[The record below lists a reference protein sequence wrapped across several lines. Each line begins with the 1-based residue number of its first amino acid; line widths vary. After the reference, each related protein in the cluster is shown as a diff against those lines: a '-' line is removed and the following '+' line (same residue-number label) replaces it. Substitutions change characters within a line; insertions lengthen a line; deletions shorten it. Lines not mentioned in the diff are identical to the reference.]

1 MPAPIGH
8 AGATV
13 HALARVWAPCDRGP
27 SVQDDTEVQARQFAR
42 ALHGPGLDL
51 VVIDGPD
58 RGLSVPVRGA
68 VRIGTAAGSE
78 LRLGDPT
85 VSRVHATLAL
95 DGGELRIRD
104 MGSTNGTFIDGVRVR
119 DASVAPGSILRIGAT
134 TVRAEPASEPMRVEL
149 APYERLGE
157 LVGGSAAMRHVYSL
171 IERVAPS
178 GATVLVQGE
187 TGTGKE
193 LVARA
198 IHERSPRAER
208 RFLAIDCGAIP
219 ENLVES
225 ELFGHVRGAFSGAI
239 SDRVGAFEEA
249 DGGTLF
255 FDEVGELSAPMQ
267 RKLLRALE
275 TREIRR
281 VGENRERK
289 VDVRIIAAT
298 HRPLAHATNEGL
310 FREDLFFRLAVV
322 TIELPPLRARR
333 EDIPAIAQHFLD
345 RLTGGTER
353 VSPELIA
360 AVVGRS
366 WQGNVRELRNYLER
380 RVALRAGPAAQPAAV
395 AAADAPWVRLDLPFK
410 EAQAVLLEHFERA
423 YLQALLD
430 QHGQNVTRAAAAGE
444 ISRRF
449 LQRRM
454 AELGLRPAKDEG

>member
-1 MPAPIGH
+1 
-8 AGATV
+8 
-13 HALARVWAPCDRGP
+13 
-27 SVQDDTEVQARQFAR
+27 VQDDTEVQAKRFPGTLQ
-42 ALHGPGLDL
+42 GPGLDL

-58 RGLSVPVRGA
+58 RGLSLAVRGA
-68 VRIGTAAGSE
+68 LRIGTAAGSE
-78 LRLGDPT
+78 LRLTDPT
-85 VSRVHATLAL
+85 VSRVHATLSL
-95 DGGELRIRD
+95 DGADVRIRD
-104 MGSTNGTFIDGVRVR
+104 MGSTNGTFVDGVRVR
-119 DASVAPGSILRIGAT
+119 DASVAPGSILRFGGSA
-134 TVRAEPASEPMRVEL
+134 VRAELASEPMRVDL
-149 APYERLGE
+149 APYDRLGD
-157 LVGGSAAMRHVYSL
+157 LVGGSASMRHVYTL

-178 GATVLVQGE
+178 SATVLIQGE

-198 IHERSPRAER
+198 IHERSARSQG
-208 RFLAIDCGAIP
+208 RFLALDCGAVP

-225 ELFGHVRGAFSGAI
+225 ELFGHVRGAFSGAV

-249 DGGTLF
+249 NGGTLF

-267 RKLLRALE
+267 RKLLRAIE

-289 VDVRIIAAT
+289 VDVRIVAAT

-353 VSPELIA
+353 VSPDLVA
-360 AVVGRS
+360 ALVGRS

-380 RVALRAGPAAQPAAV
+380 RVALRAAPAVPAPV
-395 AAADAPWVRLDLPFK
+395 AAPATAPWVRLDLPFK
-410 EAQAVLLEHFERA
+410 EAQAVLLEQFELA

-430 QHGQNVTRAAAAGE
+430 RHGQNVTKAAAAGE

-454 AELGLRPAKDEG
+454 AELGLREAKDEGSGEA